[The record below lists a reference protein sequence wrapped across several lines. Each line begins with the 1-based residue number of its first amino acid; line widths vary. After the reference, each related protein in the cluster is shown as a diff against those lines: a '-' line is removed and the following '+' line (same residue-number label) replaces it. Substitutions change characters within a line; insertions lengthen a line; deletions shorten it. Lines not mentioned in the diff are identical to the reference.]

1 MLFDCREPIT
11 ITRENPMQGMII
23 SNPRLEFLR
32 PVLER
37 WFDCIDR
44 YNAVRGDNDTP
55 YWHDEKANLGLLSAA
70 AWMAE
75 LVTLRDT
82 ATRKQNEE
90 GERNARADLFIAG
103 AEDRAFIQATQRWP
117 RVTSLNLTQALADIT
132 SDAKRISYASDL
144 KLGCLFVA
152 PQKAQHSA
160 SPEELQDM
168 VDDLQKEHTC
178 AVAWYFPYAYRKL
191 RSEAGNYH
199 PGIAVLFKEAR
210 G

>member
-1 MLFDCREPIT
+1 
-11 ITRENPMQGMII
+11 MQGMII

-32 PVLER
+32 PLLER

-55 YWHDEKANLGLLSAA
+55 YWYDEKANLGLLSAA

-75 LVTLRDT
+75 MITLQNT
-82 ATRKQNEE
+82 QTRKQIEE
-90 GERNARADLFIAG
+90 GERNARADLFIASS
-103 AEDRAFIQATQRWP
+103 ETRAYLQATQRWP
-117 RVTSLNLTQALADIT
+117 RVNGLNLTQALAEIT
-132 SDAKRISYASDL
+132 SDAKRISYTSDL

-152 PQKAQHSA
+152 PQKPQHGA
-160 SPEELQDM
+160 TPEELQDM
-168 VDDLQKEHTC
+168 VDDLQKENSC

-191 RSEAGNYH
+191 HNEAGNYH
-199 PGIAVLFKEAR
+199 PGIAVLLKEAR

>member
-1 MLFDCREPIT
+1 
-11 ITRENPMQGMII
+11 MQGMII
-23 SNPRLEFLR
+23 SNPKLEFLR

-44 YNAVRGDNDTP
+44 YNAVRGDSDTP

-75 LVTLRDT
+75 MVTLQD
-82 ATRKQNEE
+82 ASTRKQNEE
-90 GERNARADLFIAG
+90 GERNARADLLIASTD
-103 AEDRAFIQATQRWP
+103 ERAFIQATQRWP
-117 RVTSLNLTQALADIT
+117 KVNNLNLTQPLLEAT

-152 PQKAQHSA
+152 PQKAQQSA
-160 SPEELQDM
+160 TPEELQDM
-168 VDDLQKEHTC
+168 IDDLQKENTC

-191 RSEAGNYH
+191 RNETGHYH
-199 PGIAVLFKEAR
+199 PGVAVLLKQAH

>member
-1 MLFDCREPIT
+1 
-11 ITRENPMQGMII
+11 MQGMII

-44 YNAVRGDNDTP
+44 YNAVRGDSDTP

-75 LVTLRDT
+75 LVTLNDT

-90 GERNARADLFIAG
+90 GERNARADLFLAG

-117 RVTSLNLTQALADIT
+117 KVTNLNLTQALLDIT
-132 SDAKRISYASDL
+132 NDAKRISYASDL

-168 VDDLQKEHTC
+168 VDDLQKEHTS

>member
-1 MLFDCREPIT
+1 
-11 ITRENPMQGMII
+11 MQGMII
-23 SNPRLEFLR
+23 SNPKLEFLR

-75 LVTLRDT
+75 MVTLQNA

-90 GERNARADLFIAG
+90 GERNVSADLFIASTD
-103 AEDRAFIQATQRWP
+103 ERAFIQATQRWP
-117 RVTSLNLTQALADIT
+117 KVNNLNLTQPLLEAA

-152 PQKAQHSA
+152 PQKAQQSA
-160 SPEELQDM
+160 TPEELQDM
-168 VDDLQKEHTC
+168 IDDLQKENTC

-191 RSEAGNYH
+191 RNEAGQYH
-199 PGIAVLFKEAR
+199 PGIAVLLKQAH

>member
-1 MLFDCREPIT
+1 
-11 ITRENPMQGMII
+11 MQGMII
-23 SNPRLEFLR
+23 SNPKLEFLR

-44 YNAVRGDNDTP
+44 YNAVRGDNDSP
-55 YWHDEKANLGLLSAA
+55 YWFDEQANLGLLSAA

-75 LVTLRDT
+75 MVTLQHT
-82 ATRKQNEE
+82 STRKQLEE
-90 GERNARADLFIAG
+90 GERNARADLMIAG
-103 AEDRAFIQATQRWP
+103 AEQRAYLQTTQRWP
-117 RVTSLNLTQALADIT
+117 KVNNLNLTQALQDIT

-144 KLGCLFVA
+144 KLGCLFVS
-152 PQKAQHSA
+152 PQKAQQSA
-160 SPEELQDM
+160 TPEELQDM

-191 RSEAGNYH
+191 RNESGNYH
-199 PGIAVLFKEAR
+199 PGIAMLFKEAR

>member
-1 MLFDCREPIT
+1 
-11 ITRENPMQGMII
+11 MQGMII

-37 WFDCIDR
+37 WFECIDR
-44 YNAVRGDNDTP
+44 YNTVRGDNESP
-55 YWHDEKANLGLLSAA
+55 YWFDERANLSLLSAA

-75 LVTLRDT
+75 MVTT
-82 ATRKQNEE
+82 EQTPTKKQIEE
-90 GERNARADLFIAG
+90 GERNGRVDLFIASK
-103 AEDRAFIQATQRWP
+103 EDRAYLQATQRWP
-117 RVTSLNLTQALADIT
+117 RVNNLNLTQALLDAV
-132 SDAKRISYASDL
+132 SDAKKISYASDL

-152 PQKAQHSA
+152 PHKTQQSA
-160 SPEELQDM
+160 TPEELQDM

-191 RSEAGNYH
+191 HNEAGHYH
-199 PGIAVLFKEAR
+199 PGIAVLLKEAR

>member
-1 MLFDCREPIT
+1 
-11 ITRENPMQGMII
+11 MQGMII

-44 YNAVRGDNDTP
+44 YNAVRGDSDTP

-75 LVTLRDT
+75 LVTLNET
-82 ATRKQNEE
+82 PTRKQNEE
-90 GERNARADLFIAG
+90 GERNARADLFLAG

-117 RVTSLNLTQALADIT
+117 KVTNLNLTQALLDIT
-132 SDAKRISYASDL
+132 NDAKRISYASDL
-144 KLGCLFVA
+144 KLGCLFIA
-152 PQKAQHSA
+152 PQKPQHSA

-210 G
+210 S

>member
-1 MLFDCREPIT
+1 MT
-11 ITRENPMQGMII
+11 MQGMII

-32 PVLER
+32 PMLER

-75 LVTLRDT
+75 LVTLCDT
-82 ATRKQNEE
+82 PTRKQNEE
-90 GERNARADLFIAG
+90 GERNARADLLIAG
-103 AEDRAFIQATQRWP
+103 AEDRAYLQATQRWP
-117 RVTSLNLTQALADIT
+117 RVNNLNLTQALLDIT
-132 SDAKRISYASDL
+132 SDAKRISFASDL

-168 VDDLQKEHTC
+168 VDDLQKEHCC

-199 PGIAVLFKEAR
+199 PGVAVLFKEAR

>member
-1 MLFDCREPIT
+1 
-11 ITRENPMQGMII
+11 MQGMII
-23 SNPRLEFLR
+23 SNPKLEFLR

-44 YNAVRGDNDTP
+44 YNAVRGDNDMP
-55 YWHDEKANLGLLSAA
+55 YWYDEKANLGLLSAA

-75 LVTLRDT
+75 MVTLQHT
-82 ATRKQNEE
+82 PTRKQNEE
-90 GERNARADLFIAG
+90 GERNARADLFIATR
-103 AEDRAFIQATQRWP
+103 EERAYLQATQRWP
-117 RVTSLNLTQALADIT
+117 RVNSLNLTQALADIT
-132 SDAKRISYASDL
+132 SDARRISYVSDL

-152 PQKAQHSA
+152 PQKAQHGA
-160 SPEELQDM
+160 TPEELQDM

-178 AVAWYFPYAYRKL
+178 AAAWYFPYAYRKL
-191 RSEAGNYH
+191 RNEVGHYH

>member
-1 MLFDCREPIT
+1 
-11 ITRENPMQGMII
+11 MQGMII

-44 YNAVRGDNDTP
+44 YNAVRGDSDTP

-75 LVTLRDT
+75 LVTLCDT
-82 ATRKQNEE
+82 PTRKQNEE

-103 AEDRAFIQATQRWP
+103 AEDRAYLRATQRWP
-117 RVTSLNLTQALADIT
+117 RVNNLNLTQALLDIT
-132 SDAKRISYASDL
+132 SDAKRISFASDL

-168 VDDLQKEHTC
+168 VDDLQKEHCC

>member
-1 MLFDCREPIT
+1 
-11 ITRENPMQGMII
+11 MQGLII
-23 SNPRLEFLR
+23 SNPKLEFLR

-44 YNAVRGDNDTP
+44 YNAVRGDNETP
-55 YWHDEKANLGLLSAA
+55 YWLDEKANLGLLSSA

-75 LVTLRDT
+75 LITLQQSP
-82 ATRKQNEE
+82 TRKQIEE
-90 GERNARADLFIAG
+90 GERNARADLFIATT
-103 AEDRAFIQATQRWP
+103 ETRAWLQASQRWP
-117 RVTSLNLTQALADIT
+117 RVNNLNLTQALQDIT
-132 SDAKRISYASDL
+132 GDAKRISYASDL

-152 PQKAQHSA
+152 PHKIQHGA
-160 SPEELQDM
+160 TPEELQDM

-191 RSEAGNYH
+191 HNEAGQYH

>member
-1 MLFDCREPIT
+1 MMT
-11 ITRENPMQGMII
+11 MQGMII

-32 PVLER
+32 PMLER

-44 YNAVRGDNDTP
+44 YNAIRGDNDTP

-75 LVTLRDT
+75 LVTLCDT
-82 ATRKQNEE
+82 PTRKQNEE

-103 AEDRAFIQATQRWP
+103 AEDRAYLQATQRWP
-117 RVTSLNLTQALADIT
+117 RVNNLNLTQALLEIT
-132 SDAKRISYASDL
+132 SDAKRISFASDL

-168 VDDLQKEHTC
+168 VDDLQKEHCC

-199 PGIAVLFKEAR
+199 PGVAVLFKEAR

>member
-1 MLFDCREPIT
+1 
-11 ITRENPMQGMII
+11 MQGMII
-23 SNPRLEFLR
+23 SNPKLEFLR

-55 YWHDEKANLGLLSAA
+55 YWHDEKANLGLLCAA

-75 LVTLRDT
+75 MVTLQDT
-82 ATRKQNEE
+82 PTRKQNEE
-90 GERNARADLFIAG
+90 GERNARADLLIAG
-103 AEDRAFIQATQRWP
+103 SEERAYLQATQRWP
-117 RVTSLNLTQALADIT
+117 RVNSLNLTQALADIT
-132 SDAKRISYASDL
+132 SDARRISYASDL

-160 SPEELQDM
+160 TPEELQDM
-168 VDDLQKEHTC
+168 VDDLQKEHCC

-191 RSEAGNYH
+191 RNEAGHYH
-199 PGIAVLFKEAR
+199 PGIAVLLKEAR

>member
-1 MLFDCREPIT
+1 
-11 ITRENPMQGMII
+11 MQGMII
-23 SNPRLEFLR
+23 SNPKLEFLR

-44 YNAVRGDNDTP
+44 YNAVRGDNDAP

-75 LVTLRDT
+75 MVTLQNA

-90 GERNARADLFIAG
+90 GERNVSADLVIAS
-103 AEDRAFIQATQRWP
+103 ADERAFIQATQRWP
-117 RVTSLNLTQALADIT
+117 KVNNLNLTQPLLEAA

-152 PQKAQHSA
+152 PQKAQQSA
-160 SPEELQDM
+160 TPEELQDM
-168 VDDLQKEHTC
+168 IDDLQKENTC

-191 RSEAGNYH
+191 RNEAGQYH
-199 PGIAVLFKEAR
+199 PGIALLLKQAH

>member
-1 MLFDCREPIT
+1 
-11 ITRENPMQGMII
+11 MQGMII
-23 SNPRLEFLR
+23 SNPKLEFLR
-32 PVLER
+32 PMLER

-55 YWHDEKANLGLLSAA
+55 YWFDERANLGLLSAA

-75 LVTLRDT
+75 MVTLQN
-82 ATRKQNEE
+82 APTRKQNEE
-90 GERNARADLFIAG
+90 GERNVSADLVIANTD
-103 AEDRAFIQATQRWP
+103 ERAFIQATQRWP
-117 RVTSLNLTQALADIT
+117 RVSNLNLTQPLAEAT

-152 PQKAQHSA
+152 PQKAQQSA
-160 SPEELQDM
+160 TPEELQDM
-168 VDDLQKEHTC
+168 LDDLQKENTC

-191 RSEAGNYH
+191 RNETGHYH
-199 PGIAVLFKEAR
+199 PGIAVLFKQAH

>member
-1 MLFDCREPIT
+1 
-11 ITRENPMQGMII
+11 MQGMII
-23 SNPRLEFLR
+23 SNPKLEFLR

-55 YWHDEKANLGLLSAA
+55 YWHNEKANLGLLAAA

-75 LVTLRDT
+75 MVTLQGA

-90 GERNARADLFIAG
+90 GERNVSADLLIASSD
-103 AEDRAFIQATQRWP
+103 ERAFIQATQRWP
-117 RVTSLNLTQALADIT
+117 KVNNLNLTQPLLEAT

-152 PQKAQHSA
+152 PQKAQQSA
-160 SPEELQDM
+160 TPEELQDM
-168 VDDLQKEHTC
+168 IDDLQKENTC
-178 AVAWYFPYAYRKL
+178 AAAWYFPYAYRKL
-191 RSEAGNYH
+191 RNEAGHYH
-199 PGIAVLFKEAR
+199 PGIAVLFKQAH

>member
-1 MLFDCREPIT
+1 
-11 ITRENPMQGMII
+11 MQGMII
-23 SNPRLEFLR
+23 SNPKLEFLR
-32 PVLER
+32 PMLER

-55 YWHDEKANLGLLSAA
+55 YWFDERANLGLLSAA

-75 LVTLRDT
+75 MVTLQN
-82 ATRKQNEE
+82 APTRKQNEE
-90 GERNARADLFIAG
+90 GERNVSADLVIASTD
-103 AEDRAFIQATQRWP
+103 ERAFIQATQRWP
-117 RVTSLNLTQALADIT
+117 KVSNLNLTQPLAEAT

-152 PQKAQHSA
+152 PQKAQQSA
-160 SPEELQDM
+160 TPEELQDM
-168 VDDLQKEHTC
+168 LDDLQKENTC

-191 RSEAGNYH
+191 RNESGHYH
-199 PGIAVLFKEAR
+199 PGIAVLFKQAH

>member
-1 MLFDCREPIT
+1 
-11 ITRENPMQGMII
+11 MQGMII
-23 SNPRLEFLR
+23 SNPKLEFLR

-44 YNAVRGDNDTP
+44 YNAVRGDGETP
-55 YWHDEKANLGLLSAA
+55 YWLDEKANLGLLNAA

-75 LVTLRDT
+75 MVTLQQSH
-82 ATRKQNEE
+82 TRKQIEE
-90 GERNARADLFIAG
+90 GERNARADLFIATP
-103 AEDRAFIQATQRWP
+103 ESRAWLQATQRWP
-117 RVTSLNLTQALADIT
+117 RVNSLHLTQALQDIT
-132 SDAKRISYASDL
+132 SAARQISYASDL

-152 PQKAQHSA
+152 PQKTQHGA
-160 SPEELQDM
+160 TPEELQDM

-191 RSEAGNYH
+191 RDEAGHYQ
-199 PGIAVLFKEAR
+199 PGIAVLLKEAR

>member
-1 MLFDCREPIT
+1 
-11 ITRENPMQGMII
+11 MQGMII
-23 SNPRLEFLR
+23 SNPKLEFLR

-37 WFDCIDR
+37 WFECIDR
-44 YNAVRGDNDTP
+44 YNTVRGDNDTP
-55 YWHDEKANLGLLSAA
+55 YWHDEKANVGLLAAA

-75 LVTLRDT
+75 MVTLQQT
-82 ATRKQNEE
+82 QSRKQAEE
-90 GERNARADLFIAG
+90 GERNGRTDLMIASAENRAY
-103 AEDRAFIQATQRWP
+103 IQASQRWP
-117 RVTSLNLTQALADIT
+117 RVNSLNLSQALADIT
-132 SDAKRISYASDL
+132 SDAKRISHASDL

-152 PQKAQHSA
+152 PQKNQHGA
-160 SPEELQDM
+160 TPEELQDM

-191 RSEAGNYH
+191 HNETGNYH

>member
-1 MLFDCREPIT
+1 
-11 ITRENPMQGMII
+11 MQGMII
-23 SNPRLEFLR
+23 SNPKLEFLR

-55 YWHDEKANLGLLSAA
+55 YWFDEKANLGLLSAA

-75 LVTLRDT
+75 MVTLQN
-82 ATRKQNEE
+82 APTRKQNEE
-90 GERNARADLFIAG
+90 GERNVSADLLIAST
-103 AEDRAFIQATQRWP
+103 EERAFIQATQRWP
-117 RVTSLNLTQALADIT
+117 KVNNLNLTQPLLEAT

-144 KLGCLFVA
+144 KLGCLFVS
-152 PQKAQHSA
+152 PQKAQQSA
-160 SPEELQDM
+160 TPEELQDM
-168 VDDLQKEHTC
+168 IDDLQKENTC

-191 RSEAGNYH
+191 RNEAGHYH
-199 PGIAVLFKEAR
+199 PGIAVLFKQAH

>member
-1 MLFDCREPIT
+1 
-11 ITRENPMQGMII
+11 MQGMII

-37 WFDCIDR
+37 WFDCVDR
-44 YNAVRGDNDTP
+44 YNAVRGDSDTP
-55 YWHDEKANLGLLSAA
+55 YWHDEKANLGLLCAA

-90 GERNARADLFIAG
+90 GERNARADLFLAG

-117 RVTSLNLTQALADIT
+117 RVNNLNLTQPLLDIT
-132 SDAKRISYASDL
+132 HDAKRISYASDL

-178 AVAWYFPYAYRKL
+178 AVAWHFPYAYRKL
-191 RSEAGNYH
+191 RNEAGNYH
-199 PGIAVLFKEAR
+199 PGIALLFKEAR

>member
-1 MLFDCREPIT
+1 
-11 ITRENPMQGMII
+11 MQGMII

-32 PVLER
+32 PLLER

-55 YWHDEKANLGLLSAA
+55 YWYDEKANLGLLSAA

-75 LVTLRDT
+75 MVTLQNT
-82 ATRKQNEE
+82 QTRKQIEE
-90 GERNARADLFIAG
+90 GERNARADLFIASS
-103 AEDRAFIQATQRWP
+103 ETRAYLQATQRWP
-117 RVTSLNLTQALADIT
+117 RVNGLNLTQALAEIT
-132 SDAKRISYASDL
+132 SDAKRISYTSDL

-152 PQKAQHSA
+152 PQKPQHGA
-160 SPEELQDM
+160 TPEELQDM
-168 VDDLQKEHTC
+168 VDDLQKENSC

-191 RSEAGNYH
+191 HNEAGNYH
-199 PGIAVLFKEAR
+199 PGIAVLLKEAR

>member
-1 MLFDCREPIT
+1 MMT
-11 ITRENPMQGMII
+11 MQGMII

-44 YNAVRGDNDTP
+44 YNAVRGDGDTP

-75 LVTLRDT
+75 LVTLNGT

-90 GERNARADLFIAG
+90 GERNARADLFLAG

-117 RVTSLNLTQALADIT
+117 KVTNLNLTQALLDIT
-132 SDAKRISYASDL
+132 NDAKRISYASDL

>member
-1 MLFDCREPIT
+1 
-11 ITRENPMQGMII
+11 MQGMII

-44 YNAVRGDNDTP
+44 YNAVRGDSDTP

-75 LVTLRDT
+75 LVTLEQT

-90 GERNARADLFIAG
+90 GERNARADLFLAG
-103 AEDRAFIQATQRWP
+103 SEDRAYIQATQRWP
-117 RVTSLNLTQALADIT
+117 RVNNLNLTQALLEIT
-132 SDAKRISYASDL
+132 SDAKRISFASDL

>member
-1 MLFDCREPIT
+1 
-11 ITRENPMQGMII
+11 MQGMII

-44 YNAVRGDNDTP
+44 YNAVRGDSDTP

-75 LVTLRDT
+75 LVTLNDT
-82 ATRKQNEE
+82 VTRKQNEE
-90 GERNARADLFIAG
+90 GERNARADLFLAG

-117 RVTSLNLTQALADIT
+117 KVTNLNLTQALLDIT
-132 SDAKRISYASDL
+132 NDAKRISYASDL

-199 PGIAVLFKEAR
+199 PGIAMLFKEAR

>member
-1 MLFDCREPIT
+1 
-11 ITRENPMQGMII
+11 MQGMII
-23 SNPRLEFLR
+23 SNPKLEFLR

-55 YWHDEKANLGLLSAA
+55 YWHNEKANLGLLAAA

-75 LVTLRDT
+75 MVTLQDA

-90 GERNARADLFIAG
+90 GERNVSADLLIASSD
-103 AEDRAFIQATQRWP
+103 ERAFIQATQRWP
-117 RVTSLNLTQALADIT
+117 KVNNLNLTQPLLEAT

-152 PQKAQHSA
+152 PQKAQQSA
-160 SPEELQDM
+160 TPEELQDM
-168 VDDLQKEHTC
+168 IDDLQKENTC

-191 RSEAGNYH
+191 RNEGGQYH
-199 PGIAVLFKEAR
+199 PGIAVLFKQAH

>member
-1 MLFDCREPIT
+1 
-11 ITRENPMQGMII
+11 MQGMII

-44 YNAVRGDNDTP
+44 YNAVRGDSDTP

-75 LVTLRDT
+75 LVTLNDT

-90 GERNARADLFIAG
+90 GERNAHADLFLAG

-117 RVTSLNLTQALADIT
+117 KVTNLNLTQALLDIT
-132 SDAKRISYASDL
+132 NDAKRISYASDL